1 MNHTSPIICKYLFSK
16 ENRYSNK
23 RTRHDIKKN
32 LIYKKKLHDIF
43 KILKGTTKE
52 LHNLVDEMN
61 RIHPTLTINHTAP
74 ENEADCDKC
83 DCETKTSIPF
93 LDTLFSIENGKID
106 RNG

>member
-1 MNHTSPIICKYLFSK
+1 MPAQSFANIYLARKIDTQIK
-16 ENRYSNK
+16 EPGM
-23 RTRHDIKKN
+23 TLKKN

-52 LHNLVDEMN
+52 LHNLVDEMI